1 MFASLAMRLL
11 CEGMTMCQGGGGEA
25 ADGTDAEPSPTLA
38 CAPSPME
45 AQQASSDISSSLLGL
60 LPCQICWYI
69 VVWRLQ
75 VLAEA
80 DGEECLLASSFLFSS
95 LL

>member
-1 MFASLAMRLL
+1 
-11 CEGMTMCQGGGGEA
+11 MCQGGGRKA
-25 ADGTDAEPSPTLA
+25 ADGTDTEPSPTLGR
-38 CAPSPME
+38 APSLTE
-45 AQQASSDISSSLLGL
+45 AQQASSDISSCLLRL
-60 LPCQICWYI
+60 LPCHVCWYI

-80 DGEECLLASSFLFSS
+80 DGGECFLTSSFLFSS